1 MSLLFIVIQDSREDC
16 RRPHGAEMSKAA
28 QQEILCPTVSA
39 NPLPSGKSGDT
50 RKNTRRYP
58 IKFSGI

>member
-1 MSLLFIVIQDSREDC
+1 MSLLFIVIQELTEKIAADQ
-16 RRPHGAEMSKAA
+16 AEMSKAA
-28 QQEILCPTVSA
+28 QQEILCTTVSA
-39 NPLPSGKSGDT
+39 NPPPLGKSGDT